1 MAPPAP
7 VACSVQGCD
16 YTTPA
21 NTPTWEIIRDFLQ
34 VHASTAH
41 PAQAGAG
48 PHHAPAPPVRP
59 KPAPVSRP
67 EIDLGANE
75 ADWRF
80 FTDEFGRHKR
90 STGIDGQ
97 TVLDELWHCQT
108 RALRTLMQAEDTANL
123 NTEVDLLA
131 KIKSLAVVT
140 LHSAVHLVQL
150 RGVQQG
156 QNEPIRKFVARAK
169 NIASSCNLSKPCSS
183 CQTECSFL
191 DETVFGVV
199 LAGLRDSN
207 IQQKILS
214 LAAMKTIV
222 KLEDLI
228 TYVAAEESGYKELE
242 NIGHNTVGGVKS
254 QFQRDKDK
262 NLRTR
267 VGQY

>member
-7 VACSVQGCD
+7 VACSVPGCD

-48 PHHAPAPPVRP
+48 PHHAPAP
-59 KPAPVSRP
+59 VSRP

-80 FTDEFGRHKR
+80 FTDEFGRYKR

-108 RALRTLMQAEDTANL
+108 RALRTLMQAEDTANI
-123 NTEVDLLA
+123 NTEVDVPA
-131 KIKSLAVVT
+131 KIKSPAVVT
-140 LHSAVHLVQL
+140 LHSPGHLVQL

-156 QNEPIRKFVARAK
+156 AK
-169 NIASSCNLSKPCSS
+169 
-183 CQTECSFL
+183 
-191 DETVFGVV
+191 
-199 LAGLRDSN
+199 
-207 IQQKILS
+207 
-214 LAAMKTIV
+214 
-222 KLEDLI
+222 
-228 TYVAAEESGYKELE
+228 
-242 NIGHNTVGGVKS
+242 
-254 QFQRDKDK
+254 
-262 NLRTR
+262 
-267 VGQY
+267 